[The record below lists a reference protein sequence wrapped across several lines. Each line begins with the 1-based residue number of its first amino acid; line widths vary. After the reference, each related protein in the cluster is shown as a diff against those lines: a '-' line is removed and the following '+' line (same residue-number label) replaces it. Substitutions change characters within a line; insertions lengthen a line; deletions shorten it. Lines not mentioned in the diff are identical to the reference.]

1 MPLRP
6 LRAREIVR
14 KLEHAG
20 EPRDGLE
27 VLVQPVRQL
36 AASHAARSEIQD
48 ETFLILDR
56 GSNLR
61 AIQHQECL
69 HRCMPHPL
77 VAVNEGMPLD
87 QRKAQRGGLL
97 RQRGIQIDA
106 TEGGLG
112 LRDCRLK
119 RTEIT
124 EPCGTAGDLE
134 KSSV

>member
-48 ETFLILDR
+48 ETFLILDPMLQFP
-56 GSNLR
+56 S
-61 AIQHQECL
+61 HS
-69 HRCMPHPL
+69 
-77 VAVNEGMPLD
+77 
-87 QRKAQRGGLL
+87 
-97 RQRGIQIDA
+97 
-106 TEGGLG
+106 GLG
-112 LRDCRLK
+112 RFRALR
-119 RTEIT
+119 
-124 EPCGTAGDLE
+124 
-134 KSSV
+134 